1 MTGQRW
7 EKGNEGNGSILA
19 PLKPLMESCGMQHIC
34 RETVHREALS
44 GQFCLCVQGRV
55 EQSPVRKCRFCST
68 KAFVRLPLR
77 VMDLGWLYFVC
88 QSRGRV
94 RPNNK
99 PVLSG
104 IAFPMAYLTFF
115 SPCAFLFIA
124 IFHVTFV

>member
-7 EKGNEGNGSILA
+7 EKGDEGNGSILA
-19 PLKPLMESCGMQHIC
+19 PQEPLKESCGTQHIS

-115 SPCAFLFIA
+115 LALVPSYLLLFS
-124 IFHVTFV
+124 T